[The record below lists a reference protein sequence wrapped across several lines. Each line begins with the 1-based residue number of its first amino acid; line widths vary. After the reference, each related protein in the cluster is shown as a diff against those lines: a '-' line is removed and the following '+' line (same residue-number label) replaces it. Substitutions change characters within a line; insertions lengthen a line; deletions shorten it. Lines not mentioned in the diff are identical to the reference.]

1 MKNKIDT
8 FVNSEVGK
16 LEAVILHTPG
26 KEVENMNPHN
36 VQKALYSDILNLS
49 VAQSEYAELKEVLQ
63 KVSRVFEV
71 KNLLIDAISNSK
83 VKERLI
89 NKICKNEQKGE
100 LYEEMLKMD
109 QQELATALLEGIPS
123 KKNTLTE
130 FMNKDLYSLRPL
142 HNFFFTRDA
151 SISIRD
157 KVLIGDMMSTVR
169 ERESLIMETI
179 FDFSSQLKSTT
190 INPENYP
197 QKHPDVIIEGGDIL
211 VARDDILL
219 IGIGGRTN
227 TLGVDFILEKMKEN
241 RSNYHIVV
249 QELPKEPES
258 FIHLDMVFTLL
269 DVDKCMVYE
278 PLILKP
284 NRYQTIHI
292 DVEDGKV
299 AKIEEVRNIPTI
311 LAKLG
316 MELQPIMCGGRKGQ
330 RIQEREQWHSG
341 ANFFAF
347 APGQVLGYARNVH
360 TLEEMNKHG
369 FDIIDARDFIKG
381 KTEIKDNQKCVVAIS
396 GSELSRGGG
405 GCRCMTMPVKRK
417 LI

>member
-1 MKNKIDT
+1 MKNRIDT

-71 KNLLIDAISNSK
+71 KDLFIDAISNSK

-89 NKICKNEQKGE
+89 NKICQNEQRGE
-100 LYEEMLKMD
+100 LYEELMQMD
-109 QQELATALLEGIPS
+109 SRQLATSLLEGVPS

-130 FMNKDLYSLRPL
+130 FMNKDLYALRPL

-151 SISIRD
+151 SITIHE

-169 ERESLIMETI
+169 KRESLIMETI

-197 QKHPDVIIEGGDIL
+197 PKHPNVIIEGGDIL
-211 VARDDILL
+211 VAREDILL

-227 TLGVDFILEKMKEN
+227 TLGVDFILEKMMESD
-241 RSNYHIVV
+241 SNYHIVV

-292 DVEDGKV
+292 EVKDGKV
-299 AKIEEVRNIPTI
+299 KKIEEVRNIPTI

-316 MELQPIMCGGRKGQ
+316 MELQPIMCGGSKDQ

-347 APGQVLGYARNVH
+347 APGQVLGYARNVY
-360 TLEEMNKHG
+360 TLEEMNKYG
-369 FDIIDARDFIKG
+369 FDIIHAQDFLNG
-381 KTEIKDNQKCVVAIS
+381 KAEIKDGQKYVLAIS

-417 LI
+417 LV